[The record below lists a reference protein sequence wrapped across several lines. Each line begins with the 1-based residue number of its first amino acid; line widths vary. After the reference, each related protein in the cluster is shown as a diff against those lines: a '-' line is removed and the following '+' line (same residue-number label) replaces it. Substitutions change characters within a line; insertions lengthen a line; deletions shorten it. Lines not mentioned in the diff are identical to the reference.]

1 MSDFVVSPPGEWRKR
16 AILQVTL
23 PNGLNVE
30 LRRPNMQALVL
41 NAKKGD
47 VPHGLR
53 NQIILQLQGGNPDRI
68 PEWKP
73 GEREEEL
80 PELDNFMRTV
90 VKAAFVNPVIA
101 DEPDENARDPYQIAY
116 GWLDDESIMAV
127 FSLVMSGPGAMT
139 VEEEAD
145 GAARFP
151 DGA

>member
-1 MSDFVVSPPGEWRKR
+1 MSDFTVSPPNEWRRR
-16 AILQVTL
+16 AVMQVTL

-53 NQIILQLQGGNPDRI
+53 NQIILQLQGGNPDEI

-90 VKAAFVNPVIA
+90 VKAAFVNPVIVDA
-101 DEPDENARDPYQIAY
+101 PDESASDPYQIAY
-116 GWLDDESIMAV
+116 EWLDAGTVNEV
-127 FSLVMSGPGAMT
+127 FALVMSGPGAVGVT
-139 VEEEAD
+139 EEAD

-151 DGA
+151 DDA